1 IVQKLTQQRKKVDDA
16 VNSLVQL
23 NTPLISSS
31 DSYDLLQDVQVQ
43 LNRLNQVRQ
52 GVDRRSPQ
60 IAPFGYY
67 SNLNP
72 LIIDNIDVLIAQT
85 QRRE

>member
-1 IVQKLTQQRKKVDDA
+1 ITHYDNLAHNLAVERGLTAGVLGSQGKTEIVQKLIQQRKKVDDA

-52 GVDRRSPQ
+52 GVDR
-60 IAPFGYY
+60 
-67 SNLNP
+67 L
-72 LIIDNIDVLIAQT
+72 
-85 QRRE
+85 